1 MVKRKTVDE
10 PERAKKAEKAELQR
24 IMGGNVRRLREARGL
39 SRERLAEMVERDTST
54 INRIENGTTM
64 MGAPLIARMARVLG
78 VSVDTLFSA
87 DPDDLRLKNI
97 QAPLVQ
103 QPDQDVSRI
112 ERMIRAY
119 FQTQDPD
126 V

>member
-10 PERAKKAEKAELQR
+10 PERAKKEEKAELQR

-78 VSVDTLFSA
+78 GQRGYPVF
-87 DPDDLRLKNI
+87 RR
-97 QAPLVQ
+97 
-103 QPDQDVSRI
+103 SR
-112 ERMIRAY
+112 
-119 FQTQDPD
+119 
-126 V
+126 

>member
-10 PERAKKAEKAELQR
+10 PERAKKAEKVELQR
-24 IMGGNVRRLREARGL
+24 IMGGNVRRLREVRGL

-78 VSVDTLFSA
+78 GQRGYPVF
-87 DPDDLRLKNI
+87 RR
-97 QAPLVQ
+97 
-103 QPDQDVSRI
+103 SR
-112 ERMIRAY
+112 
-119 FQTQDPD
+119 
-126 V
+126 

>member
-24 IMGGNVRRLREARGL
+24 IMGGNVRRLREVRGL

-87 DPDDLRLKNI
+87 GSDDLRLKNI
-97 QAPLVQ
+97 QALLVQ

>member
-87 DPDDLRLKNI
+87 GSDDLRLKNI
-97 QAPLVQ
+97 QTLLAQ

>member
-39 SRERLAEMVERDTST
+39 SRERLAEMVDTST

-97 QAPLVQ
+97 QALLVQ

>member
-24 IMGGNVRRLREARGL
+24 IMGGNVRRLREVRGL
-39 SRERLAEMVERDTST
+39 SRERLAEMVERDST

-97 QAPLVQ
+97 QALLVQ

>member
-39 SRERLAEMVERDTST
+39 SRERLAEMVERGTST

-87 DPDDLRLKNI
+87 GSDDLRLKNI
-97 QAPLVQ
+97 QALLVQ